1 MDMQCPQ
8 LCDLIVIMSVPLG
21 GESIQLLG
29 SNMHEE
35 KKPDEH
41 CSLVDC
47 QNRQCLL
54 ALPLLA
60 IKVLTLLKLATFGVL
75 VKIHEN
81 S

>member
-1 MDMQCPQ
+1 MISMRNCNTFPN
-8 LCDLIVIMSVPLG
+8 LKL
-21 GESIQLLG
+21 ESCISYFIFREIEAENLTEMLA
-29 SNMHEE
+29 SIN
-35 KKPDEH
+35 
-41 CSLVDC
+41 SLVDC
-47 QNRQCLL
+47 RNRQCLL